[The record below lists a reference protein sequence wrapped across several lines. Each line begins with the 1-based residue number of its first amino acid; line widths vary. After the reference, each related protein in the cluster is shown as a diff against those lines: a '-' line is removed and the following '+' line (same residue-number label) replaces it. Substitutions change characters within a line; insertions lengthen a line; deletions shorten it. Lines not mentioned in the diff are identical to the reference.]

1 MFSGFR
7 MYFFCV
13 ILRFTDRSL
22 VPVAFLLVF
31 VVCGVMFG
39 VVSVLY

>member
-7 MYFFCV
+7 TYFLCV

-22 VPVAFLLVF
+22 IPVAFLLVF
-31 VVCGVMFG
+31 DVCGVIFDG
-39 VVSVLY
+39 FSFLS